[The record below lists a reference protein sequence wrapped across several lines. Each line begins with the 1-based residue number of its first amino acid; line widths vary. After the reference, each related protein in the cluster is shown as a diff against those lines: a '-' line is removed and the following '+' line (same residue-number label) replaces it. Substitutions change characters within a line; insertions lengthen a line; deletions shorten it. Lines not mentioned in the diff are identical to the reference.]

1 MSEDNVKIII
11 TFPSLDKTVVTDS
24 DSLEALLKAT
34 KLKATKKKLT
44 GQEIIKELQKIKA
57 QQEEKNVRQRK
68 R

>member
-34 KLKATKKKLT
+34 KKKLT

-57 QQEEKNVRQRK
+57 QQEEKNARK